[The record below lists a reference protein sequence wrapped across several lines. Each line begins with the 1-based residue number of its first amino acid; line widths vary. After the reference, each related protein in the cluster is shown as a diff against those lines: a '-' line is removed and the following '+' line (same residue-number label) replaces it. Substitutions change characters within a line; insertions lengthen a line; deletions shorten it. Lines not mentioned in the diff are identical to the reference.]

1 MLLIQSYIDSII
13 RSPFYQG
20 QNRVES
26 PLTIYFNLSKP
37 LPIRLDL
44 YIDHILD
51 NLSLPEEI
59 LVFSLILLEKYLK
72 SHLICIHNLHS
83 LIFTSISISIKFI
96 LKSWVSNKDLE
107 KVGSL
112 KFGTLKR
119 MENDLLK
126 FYNWKLQISRYAE
139 VLDHLI
145 NFTFEVSQISSEES
159 WSDGE
164 VDIEIEETS
173 LANLSELECF
183 FD

>member
-1 MLLIQSYIDSII
+1 MLLTQSYIECII

-20 QNRVES
+20 EKRVES
-26 PLTIYFNLSKP
+26 PLTVNFNLNKP

-51 NLSLPEEI
+51 NLNLPEEI
-59 LVFSLILLEKYLK
+59 LVFSYILLEKYLTN
-72 SHLICIHNLHS
+72 HLISIHNLHS

-96 LKSWVSNKDLE
+96 LNSWVTNSDLE

-112 KFGTLKR
+112 KFGSLMK

-126 FYNWKLQISRYAE
+126 FFNWKLQIFRYSE
-139 VLDHLI
+139 VFDFLA
-145 NFTFEVSQISSEES
+145 NISFSDLRETDDEG

-164 VDIEIEETS
+164 QVMEIEELS
-173 LANLSELECF
+173 LAALSELECF
-183 FD
+183 FL